1 MRRGRGLI
9 ERIYQFEERVVGDGG
24 LRVRGAGQPNNRL
37 QCGESHA
44 DLSHE
49 CAPLNEQAEYHAL
62 RELRCN
68 SRANL
73 KVVINEIFE
82 AVRQEQNS
90 FGAPGS

>member
-1 MRRGRGLI
+1 
-9 ERIYQFEERVVGDGG
+9 
-24 LRVRGAGQPNNRL
+24 
-37 QCGESHA
+37 
-44 DLSHE
+44 
-49 CAPLNEQAEYHAL
+49 
-62 RELRCN
+62 LRCN